1 MILFLAYFLSFSLV
15 KLDKKNSSLNYR
27 ICCQTAYLL
36 AIILLFCSEKVSAQ
50 VVPDDSL
57 NTQVNQNSGI
67 AEITGGQTR
76 GNNQFHSFQQFS
88 LPSGNE
94 AWFDNSNNIANI
106 FSRVTGNN
114 ISNIDGL
121 IRANSGAN
129 IYLINPAGIIFG
141 ENARLDIGGSFL
153 ASTADSILFPDG
165 VEFSAS
171 DPQAQSLLTINAPI
185 GLHLGDNPGQIINRS
200 VADGFVEN
208 LEFVRPKFTIE
219 QTPIGLQVK
228 SGKNLSLIGGEVKLE
243 NGNIYA
249 PGGKV
254 QLGGLEEA
262 GIVSISENGSLNF
275 PNDKARSNV
284 SLTNLQ
290 QLEFGSI
297 VNVAGEDGGSIKVYG
312 RNLELS
318 GKSFFFAGIKEA
330 SSTPNAQAG
339 NIEIDVTENIVL
351 DKSRIS
357 NIVSSEVEGNSGNI
371 NIQTKNL
378 SIFTSR
384 ESSSNQDIGNI
395 STNILGKGNAG
406 DITINASEQ
415 ISLEAGNRRFG
426 SIQSTIEPSGIGD
439 AGDIDITTSSLLLNG
454 RNSVRSNTLGQGD
467 AGNVTINASEQISL
481 QGQFISENFRFS
493 TGIASQERP
502 GAKGNGGNIVINTPF
517 LSLSDYSQ
525 ITASAQ
531 TGQGGNIRITVEDLF
546 LRNTNRISVGAGNIA
561 SGGNLFI
568 DARFIVAF
576 PEQGTDIP
584 NFANNGI
591 LANANRGIGG
601 NINITAKG
609 IFGIEER
616 AEEPG
621 VNFITASSTL
631 GIDGVVEINT
641 PEIDSTQG
649 LKELPIAFTIPQ
661 PAEGCQAN
669 RDEDNSSFINTGRGG
684 LPPNPYD
691 PLDSS
696 DIFVDVQLPTEWN
709 NELTTNSSA
718 SLPAAEPI
726 IEANKWVVNKKGNVE
741 LVSDTSNIVAM
752 CGDRDE
758 IDNRY

>member
-1 MILFLAYFLSFSLV
+1 MKHIIYF
-15 KLDKKNSSLNYR
+15 N
-27 ICCQTAYLL
+27 IAYLIVI
-36 AIILLFCSEKVSAQ
+36 AFCFHSNKVSSQ
-50 VVPDDSL
+50 ILPDDSL
-57 NTQVNQNSGI
+57 NTQVNQNNNI
-67 AEITGGQTR
+67 VEITGGQTR
-76 GNNQFHSFQQFS
+76 GSNLFHSFQQFS
-88 LPSGNE
+88 LLSDNE
-94 AWFDNSNNIANI
+94 AVFDNGNNIANI
-106 FSRVTGNN
+106 FSRVTGGNL
-114 ISNIDGL
+114 SNIDGL
-121 IRANSGAN
+121 IKANGGAN
-129 IYLINPAGIIFG
+129 LYLINPAGIIFG
-141 ENARLDIGGSFL
+141 KNARLNIGGSFL

-171 DPQAQSLLTINAPI
+171 DPQAKPLLTINAPI
-185 GLHLGDNPGQIINRS
+185 GLNLGDNPGQIINRS
-200 VADGFVEN
+200 VAGGFVEN

-219 QTPIGLQVK
+219 QTPVGLQVK
-228 SGKNLSLIGGEVKLE
+228 PGKNLSLIGGEVKLD

-254 QLGGLEEA
+254 ELGGLEEA

-275 PNDKARSNV
+275 PNDKVRSNV

-297 VNVAGEDGGSIKVYG
+297 VNVAGEDGGSIKVHG

-330 SSTPNAQAG
+330 SSTSNAQAG
-339 NIEIDVTENIVL
+339 NVEIDVTENIVL
-351 DKSRIS
+351 DRSRIS

-384 ESSSNQDIGNI
+384 ESDSNQDIGNI
-395 STNILGKGNAG
+395 STNILGTGDAG
-406 DITINASEQ
+406 EITINASDK
-415 ISLEAGNRRFG
+415 ISLEAGNKRFG
-426 SIQSTIEPSGIGD
+426 SIQSTIEPSGIGN
-439 AGDIDITTSSLLLNG
+439 AGDIKITTGSLSLKG

-467 AGNVTINASEQISL
+467 AGNVTIKASEQISL
-481 QGQFISENFRFS
+481 EGQFISEDSRFS

-502 GAKGNGGNIVINTPF
+502 GAEGNGGNIVINTPF

-531 TGQGGNIRITVEDLF
+531 SGQGGNIRITVEDLF
-546 LRNTNRISVGAGNIA
+546 LRNTSRISVGTGNIA
-561 SGGNLFI
+561 DGGNLFI

-576 PEQGTDIP
+576 PEQSTNLP
-584 NFANNGI
+584 NFANVGI
-591 LANANRGIGG
+591 LANANRGNGG
-601 NINITAKG
+601 NIDITSTG

-616 AEEPG
+616 AEEAG
-621 VNFITASSTL
+621 VNFITASSNL

-669 RDEDNSSFINTGRGG
+669 RDEDSSSFMNTGRGG

-696 DIFVDVQLPTEWN
+696 DMFVDVQLPTEWI

-718 SLPAAEPI
+718 SLPNSLSAAEPI
-726 IEANKWVVNKKGNVE
+726 IEANKWVLNEKGNVE
-741 LVSDTSNIVAM
+741 LVSDTSNIVAT
-752 CGDRDE
+752 CGDYTPSSASPSGRLRDWAPPTARG
-758 IDNRY
+758 D